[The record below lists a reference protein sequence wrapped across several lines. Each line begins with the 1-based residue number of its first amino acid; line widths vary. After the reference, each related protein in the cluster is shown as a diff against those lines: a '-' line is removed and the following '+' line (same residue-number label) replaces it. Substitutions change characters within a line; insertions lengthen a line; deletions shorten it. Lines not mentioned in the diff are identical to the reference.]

1 MNLPVEPYF
10 VEKNIKRRTCDYIR
24 KHNIKSL
31 VLGIS
36 GGLDS
41 AIVASLMAG
50 VAAEEAIPLIGI
62 SLPSD
67 SNKDGEIARADAIGK
82 EYCTKF
88 TTYEIDNDF
97 VEVSDSVYLILSKIL
112 GNGADGEL
120 TDWEQKILAGNIKAR
135 LRMILLFAT
144 AGATKGM
151 VLSTDNKTEE
161 MLGFWTLHGDVGNF
175 GPIQNLWKSEVYEL
189 ARFIYDQRGVQAL
202 KDCIDAT
209 PTDGLGITNS
219 DLDQIGVDN
228 YDEVDRRIQNY
239 IKLATNLF
247 DVKSFFDQ
255 AKAIQQICDL
265 PINDP
270 VINRMVNSEFK
281 RKDPYN
287 ISREQ
292 LLRLP
297 NQK

>member
-1 MNLPVEPYF
+1 MNLPVDPYF
-10 VEKNIKRRTCDYIR
+10 VEKNIKRQTCSYIR

-41 AIVASLMAG
+41 AVVASLMAG
-50 VAAEEAIPLIGI
+50 VAAEESIPLIGI

-67 SNKDGEIARADAIGK
+67 SNQDEEIARADAVGK

-97 VEVSDSVYLILSKIL
+97 VEVSDSIYLILSKIL
-112 GNGADGEL
+112 DGEL

-189 ARFIYDQRGVQAL
+189 ARSIYDQRGVQAL

-209 PTDGLGITNS
+209 PTDGLGITSS
-219 DLDQIGVDN
+219 DLDQIGVDS
-228 YDEVDRRIQNY
+228 YDEADRRIQNY

-255 AKAIQQICDL
+255 AKAVQQICDL

-287 ISREQ
+287 IPRDQ
-292 LLRLP
+292 LFIKP
-297 NQK
+297 NQRIE